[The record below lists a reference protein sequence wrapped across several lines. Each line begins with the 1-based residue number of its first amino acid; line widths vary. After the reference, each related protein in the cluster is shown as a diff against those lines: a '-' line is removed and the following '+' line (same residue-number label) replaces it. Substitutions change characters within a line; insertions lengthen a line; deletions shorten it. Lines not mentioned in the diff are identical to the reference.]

1 MKFTKDMGND
11 FEITSRKFQNYAQF
25 NKWLLLTIV
34 ISILLVVAVNLVVDP
49 YGIYK
54 TPNFLGINHAKIQ
67 KNSNDRLY
75 KAIDIIR
82 IKPVTIFLGTS
93 RTKQGLDPNHPG
105 LSNSQPTYNL
115 ALDSA
120 NSYEVMRYLQHTLKN
135 QPHLKKV
142 IFGVDYFMFNKI
154 LNNRPGFNEKRLEK
168 KYIIATDILNSL
180 FSIDSFDVSQKTV
193 FASLKETDNRNYHFT
208 GNGFAPYL
216 DDTKGKHKDYF
227 KYSLSFYLDVYH
239 KYIFNDQYFD
249 NFQKIVDICRNNNIE
264 LIIFISPTHATQWE
278 TLKIAGK
285 WEYFEKWKQKLITV
299 TPVWDFSGYNS
310 INTEIIG
317 DIMKNYVDNAHYT
330 KPVGDLV
337 LNRILGYQADQVP
350 ADFGVLL
357 TPENIESH
365 LAKIRAGREKWV
377 KNNQDE
383 LELVQRLEQE
393 FVEKI
398 NKSKD

>member
-67 KNSNDRLY
+67 KNHNDRLY

-135 QPHLKKV
+135 QPHLRQV